1 MLVVHLQLLGLHG
14 LTLRP
19 LVLRILANKAQT
31 AVHLIEVFGREDK
44 HQPILHRPV
53 TRHITHRLDIVVL
66 PLLQL
71 HFKRVK
77 LRVEDADIAVDMTD
91 VFLNTID
98 VLLIF
103 IDLTVDCHQV
113 VQAFGHISLVLLE
126 RLFLLSDLT
135 LNVSALVSQLLYR
148 GIGDIIAVSRHTFS

>member
-1 MLVVHLQLLGLHG
+1 MPDKSLRFAFFGNEYQAKKSATMQKMVDLLRQHGAQICIDRPYYVFLTKVLH
-14 LTLRP
+14 
-19 LVLRILANKAQT
+19 
-31 AVHLIEVFGREDK
+31 
-44 HQPILHRPV
+44 
-53 TRHITHRLDIVVL
+53 LDI
-66 PLLQL
+66 
-71 HFKRVK
+71 
-77 LRVEDADIAVDMTD
+77 DMTD

-148 GIGDIIAVSRHTFS
+148 GIGDIIVVSRHTFS